1 MFAKFSYYQ
10 FKPLNLKE
18 KIMNVLSSGDHSQK
32 RKLSL
37 MIPLFLNT
45 NNIYAHKVI
54 SHTVCLNIF

>member
-1 MFAKFSYYQ
+1 MK
-10 FKPLNLKE
+10 
-18 KIMNVLSSGDHSQK
+18 VLSSGDHSQK

-54 SHTVCLNIF
+54 SHTVRLNIS

>member
-10 FKPLNLKE
+10 FIPLNLK
-18 KIMNVLSSGDHSQK
+18 KKMNVLSSGDHSQK

-37 MIPLFLNT
+37 TILFLNT
-45 NNIYAHKVI
+45 NNIDAHKVI

>member
-10 FKPLNLKE
+10 FIPLNLK
-18 KIMNVLSSGDHSQK
+18 KKMNVLSSGDHSQK

-37 MIPLFLNT
+37 MILFLNT
-45 NNIYAHKVI
+45 NNIDAHKEI

>member
-10 FKPLNLKE
+10 FIPLNLK
-18 KIMNVLSSGDHSQK
+18 KKMNVLSSGDHSQK

-37 MIPLFLNT
+37 MILFLNT
-45 NNIYAHKVI
+45 NNIDAHKLI

>member
-10 FKPLNLKE
+10 FIPLNLK
-18 KIMNVLSSGDHSQK
+18 KKMNVLSSGDHSQK

-37 MIPLFLNT
+37 MILFLNT
-45 NNIYAHKVI
+45 NKIDAHKVI

>member
-37 MIPLFLNT
+37 MILFLNT
-45 NNIYAHKVI
+45 NNIDAHKVI

>member
-10 FKPLNLKE
+10 FIPLNLK
-18 KIMNVLSSGDHSQK
+18 KKMNVLSSGDHSQK

-37 MIPLFLNT
+37 MILFLNT
-45 NNIYAHKVI
+45 NNIDAHKVI

>member
-1 MFAKFSYYQ
+1 MFAKFSS
-10 FKPLNLKE
+10 FEFEK
-18 KIMNVLSSGDHSQK
+18 KIMKVLSSGDHSQK

-54 SHTVCLNIF
+54 SHTVCLNIS

>member
-10 FKPLNLKE
+10 FIPLNLK
-18 KIMNVLSSGDHSQK
+18 KKMNVLSSRDHSQK

-37 MIPLFLNT
+37 MILFLNT
-45 NNIYAHKVI
+45 NNIDAHKVI